1 MHDKVIQKFQL
12 LRILLSGQ
20 RDEDEEANK
29 KFVVDS
35 IHKII
40 HEALGNHNE
49 VFLNMFRNVLKEVMC
64 SAPVDQTGPAYF
76 NASQSAN
83 GIMAGTSKQPME
95 GEIQQAPNVDN
106 TQQGHQP
113 IVQSTQQLQLAKP
126 THQLQSSQMAT
137 FDTSAHI
144 PLSAKKI
151 ASSVHQIAK
160 DVDQAFFNAQRS
172 PTQGIQS
179 DYVPRLPYYFQRR

>member
-1 MHDKVIQKFQL
+1 M
-12 LRILLSGQ
+12 
-20 RDEDEEANK
+20 
-29 KFVVDS
+29 
-35 IHKII
+35 
-40 HEALGNHNE
+40 
-49 VFLNMFRNVLKEVMC
+49 VL
-64 SAPVDQTGPAYF
+64 PVDQTGPAYF

-113 IVQSTQQLQLAKP
+113 IVQSTQQLQLAQP
-126 THQLQSSQMAT
+126 THQLQSSQMAAL
-137 FDTSAHI
+137 DTSARI

-172 PTQGIQS
+172 PPQGI
-179 DYVPRLPYYFQRR
+179 

>member
-1 MHDKVIQKFQL
+1 MLSYGRMHDKVIQKFQL
-12 LRILLSGQ
+12 LRVLLSGQ

-64 SAPVDQTGPAYF
+64 GVPVDQTGPAYF

-95 GEIQQAPNVDN
+95 GEIQ
-106 TQQGHQP
+106 
-113 IVQSTQQLQLAKP
+113 
-126 THQLQSSQMAT
+126 
-137 FDTSAHI
+137 
-144 PLSAKKI
+144 
-151 ASSVHQIAK
+151 
-160 DVDQAFFNAQRS
+160 
-172 PTQGIQS
+172 
-179 DYVPRLPYYFQRR
+179 